1 MTQAQSIAN
10 HLREGMS
17 LTPMEALE
25 KFGCF
30 RLAARIKGLRALGHP
45 IGMKMIQTPGGARV
59 AQYMATPPPIT
70 ESPAPAV
77 PS

>member
-1 MTQAQSIAN
+1 MSQVQSIAN

-30 RLAARIKGLRALGHP
+30 RLAARIKELRELGHL
-45 IGMKMIQTPGGARV
+45 IEMKMIPTPGGARV
-59 AQYMATPPPIT
+59 AQYMATPPPVT
-70 ESPAPAV
+70 ESPAPEAL
-77 PS
+77 P

>member
-1 MTQAQSIAN
+1 MSQAQSIAS

-30 RLAARIKGLRALGHP
+30 RLAARIKELRELGHP
-45 IGMKMIQTPGGARV
+45 IGMKMIPTPGGARV
-59 AQYMATPPPIT
+59 AQYTRAVPLT
-70 ESPAPAV
+70 ESPEPAAL
-77 PS
+77 S